1 MPMASGATEVF
12 EREFLSL
19 RGKLLEV
26 AAALDRIARAEGSVA
41 ADPRMAQVRQSLEF
55 LAGADGRQDR
65 VERIQLIFS
74 LPYDPNWR
82 N

>member
-1 MPMASGATEVF
+1 MPMASGAAEVF
-12 EREFLSL
+12 EREFVSL

-41 ADPRMAQVRQSLEF
+41 ADPRMVQLRQSLEF

-65 VERIQLIFS
+65 AEQIQLIFS
-74 LPYDPNWR
+74 LPYDPHWR